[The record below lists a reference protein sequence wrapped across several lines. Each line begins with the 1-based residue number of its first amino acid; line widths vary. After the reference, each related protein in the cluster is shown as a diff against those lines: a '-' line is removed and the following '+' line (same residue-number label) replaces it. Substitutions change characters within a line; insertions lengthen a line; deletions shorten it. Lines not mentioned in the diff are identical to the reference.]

1 MVAERAGELGLQG
14 ACHLLGGRLSL
25 GLPSSHYCRQG
36 VGLGVRIK
44 ESVVQLLQ
52 ERSAVKGKSKNLVGS
67 FSVPRGWL
75 VPLLCGRSRFQQMC
89 LQAGKEEPEL
99 FLSGHAG
106 LDQMSACLCFPTRR
120 QKGETI
126 VSGFGQSLSIYISS
140 KPRLHGDT
148 PPSTRPHLLINHTL
162 FQA

>member
-44 ESVVQLLQ
+44 QSVVQLLQ

-67 FSVPRGWL
+67 CSVPRTWL
-75 VPLLCGRSRFQQMC
+75 VPLLCCRSRFQQMC

-106 LDQMSACLCFPTRR
+106 LDQMSACLCFPTRM
-120 QKGETI
+120 K
-126 VSGFGQSLSIYISS
+126 
-140 KPRLHGDT
+140 H
-148 PPSTRPHLLINHTL
+148 PSNFFICN
-162 FQA
+162 